1 MRLSALA
8 ILNTAL
14 EVGGSS
20 LGKWPELREGVK
32 DEGCRYLFQV
42 IQLPLIIGR
51 AHFQLTRSDSPA
63 LLAASLRTTST
74 LFSTLLPHLKLQLE
88 LFLSYLIDRLTPPT
102 PIPIPAA
109 LNSALS
115 LSRPSSPSIHRSET
129 PLAVEGDKDPVAAAM
144 DSPTPVSS
152 TPRPL
157 SLLPPVPGETK
168 ELMLDTLTQIA
179 TRPSFMVDCWVNFD
193 CSTDSEDMFER
204 LLAFLTR
211 VGSVYHR
218 FFATLMTRGFTLLAR
233 PSRTDRRICL
243 KVWKT
248 SNFCRWRSCSSM

>member
-1 MRLSALA
+1 MQISFPGELA
-8 ILNTAL
+8 D
-14 EVGGSS
+14 
-20 LGKWPELREGVK
+20 P
-32 DEGCRYLFQV
+32 LFLT
-42 IQLPLIIGR
+42 I
-51 AHFQLTRSDSPA
+51 AHVQLTRSDSPA

-102 PIPIPAA
+102 PIPFPAA
-109 LNSALS
+109 LNSALP
-115 LSRPSSPSIHRSET
+115 LSRPSSPSVSSIQRSET
-129 PLAVEGDKDPVAAAM
+129 PLAVEGEKDPVAAM
-144 DSPTPVSS
+144 DGATPVSS

-179 TRPSFMVDCWVNFD
+179 MRPSFMVDCWVNFD

-211 VGSVYHR
+211 VGRLVPNEDYSE
-218 FFATLMTRGFTLLAR
+218 LIAR
-233 PSRTDRRICL
+233 ACIPPDHQSKMDRLIYSRA
-243 KVWKT
+243 WKI
-248 SNFCRWRSCSSM
+248 FSCSR